1 MPSLQKDARLFGLD
15 LAPLGRDFVTAWR
28 GMLDW
33 PVLAWLWP
41 QPQVRLW
48 LPDGQQAI
56 SRGPDTPAQT
66 APSGQPKTRFQAIVL
81 PEDILLRR
89 SLVLPMLAQA
99 ELESALALQLQA
111 FSPFAPEDL
120 VWTYES
126 QAIDG
131 GVSLQVHAA
140 LSSRPL
146 IAAHLAAT
154 DPAAS
159 LDNFEVWVPQTQDGR
174 HVLVPGFAEGR
185 RQSRSTAWRW
195 ASATLLLVALA
206 LVATMA
212 ATPSLQLYLRSKQAE
227 AALSALQQKAIP
239 VLSEREAFTLATE
252 KLGQL
257 SDMLASSTPPMPV
270 LQLITEALAD
280 DTSLLSVQ
288 VQGNKVSLSGQT
300 VNTSSLMKQ
309 LSTTPGLKDVRA
321 PAPAT
326 KPPGATRESF
336 TIEFSIDP
344 DLWAAAR
351 PLAAADP
358 ASLAASAPAPAASVP
373 APAAASAAK
382 AAAPSPA
389 AASAAAAPA
398 SSAVKP
404 PPAAPPAKPQALPA
418 NPLAVPVA
426 PSKTP

>member
-15 LAPLGRDFVTAWR
+15 LAPLGRDCLTAWR

-33 PVLAWLWP
+33 PVLSWLWP
-41 QPQVRLW
+41 QPQVCLL
-48 LPDGQQAI
+48 LPDGQQAM
-56 SRGPDTPAQT
+56 SRGPDAPAQVDT
-66 APSGQPKTRFQAIVL
+66 SGRLKTRFQAIVL

-89 SLVLPMLAQA
+89 SLVLPILAQA

-126 QAIDG
+126 QAMEG
-131 GVSLQVHAA
+131 GTSLQVHAA
-140 LSSRPL
+140 MSSRPL

-154 DPAAS
+154 DPEAS
-159 LDNFEVWVPQTQDGR
+159 LDNFEVWVPLTQAGN
-174 HVLVPGFAEGR
+174 HALVPGFAEGR

-195 ASATLLLVALA
+195 ASATLFLIALA
-206 LVATMA
+206 LVASMA
-212 ATPSLQLYLRSKQAE
+212 ATASLQLYLRSKQAE
-227 AALSALQQKAIP
+227 AALAALQQKAIP

-257 SDMLASSTPPMPV
+257 NDMFAASTPPMPL
-270 LQLITEALAD
+270 LQLVTEALAD
-280 DTSLLSVQ
+280 DTSLLSFQ
-288 VQGNKVSLSGQT
+288 MQGNKVNLSGQT

-344 DLWAAAR
+344 TLWAAAR
-351 PLAAADP
+351 PPAADP
-358 ASLAASAPAPAASVP
+358 ASPSASAPVPAASVP
-373 APAAASAAK
+373 ASAAAVVTPAVTTPAVAVAK
-382 AAAPSPA
+382 P
-389 AASAAAAPA
+389 AAAPA
-398 SSAVKP
+398 SSAAKP
-404 PPAAPPAKPQALPA
+404 APAATSAKPQVVPV
-418 NPLAVPVA
+418 NPLAVPSA